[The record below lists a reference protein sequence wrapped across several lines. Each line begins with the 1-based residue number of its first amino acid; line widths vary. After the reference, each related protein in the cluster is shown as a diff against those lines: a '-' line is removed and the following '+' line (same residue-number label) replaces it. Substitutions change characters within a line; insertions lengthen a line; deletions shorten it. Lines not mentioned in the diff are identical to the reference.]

1 MSMRLSQ
8 GLVSLS
14 AIGLLSIAV
23 LNAAAT
29 TYTGPGTAIGGSPGD
44 GGGISSVVVTNDANN
59 ITFTINS
66 SQPMASYIFYTVELQ
81 IVGQAGN
88 GSTSLVNPWGENIGI
103 SSGVNSL
110 INTYGSG
117 ASALTYNSG
126 WTQNAS
132 GGYAAGGTG
141 SNFATMTFA
150 LSSLGLTLGNSFL
163 FDVVSSYAASPGGQ
177 SAYGALDSTGYPAES
192 DNSFQPW
199 NGPVTPN
206 YYDSATDANST
217 FPNTPNGG
225 GQSLYTVVP
234 EPCTLVLVGMG
245 GLLLACRRFFR
256 RV

>member
-1 MSMRLSQ
+1 MRLSQ

-14 AIGLLSIAV
+14 AVGLLSIAV

-29 TYTGPGTAIGGSPGD
+29 TYTGPGTAIGGAPGD
-44 GGGISSVVVTNDANN
+44 GGGISSVVVTNDASN

-81 IVGQAGN
+81 ITGHAAN

-110 INTYGSG
+110 INTYNGG

-126 WTQNAS
+126 WTQNDS
-132 GGYAAGGTG
+132 VGYAAGGAG
-141 SNFATMTFA
+141 SSFATMTFP
-150 LSSLGLTLGNSFL
+150 LSTLGLTLGNSFL
-163 FDVVSSYAASPGGQ
+163 FDVVSSYASPGGQ

-192 DNSFQPW
+192 DGSYQPW
-199 NGPVTPN
+199 LTSN
-206 YYDSATDANST
+206 YYDSAADANST

>member
-1 MSMRLSQ
+1 
-8 GLVSLS
+8 VSLS

-110 INTYGSG
+110 INTYGNG

-150 LSSLGLTLGNSFL
+150 LSSLGLNIGDTFH
-163 FDVVSSYAASPGGQ
+163 FDVASSYASPGGQ
-177 SAYGALDSTGYPAES
+177 AAYGALASTGYPAES
-192 DNSFQPW
+192 DNSYQPW
-199 NGPVTPN
+199 LGTNF
-206 YYDSATDANST
+206 YDSAADPNST
-217 FPNTPNGG
+217 FNTGATA
-225 GQSLYTVVP
+225 YTVVP

-245 GLLLACRRFFR
+245 GLLLACRRSFR

>member
-1 MSMRLSQ
+1 MSMKLSQ
-8 GLVSLS
+8 GLGFLS
-14 AIGLLSIAV
+14 AVGLLSIAA
-23 LNAAAT
+23 LSASAA
-29 TYTGPGTAIGGSPGD
+29 TYTGPGVANGSAVND
-44 GGGISSVVVTNDANN
+44 GGGISSVVVTNDTSS

-88 GSTSLVNPWGENIGI
+88 GSTSLVNPWGEQIGI

-132 GGYAAGGTG
+132 GSYAAGGTG

-150 LSSLGLTLGNSFL
+150 LSSLGLNIGDSFH
-163 FDVVSSYAASPGGQ
+163 FDVVSSYANPGGQ
-177 SAYGALDSTGYPAES
+177 AGYGALASTGYPAET
-192 DNSFQPW
+192 DNSYQPW
-199 NGPVTPN
+199 LGSN
-206 YYDSATDANST
+206 YYDSATDVTST
-217 FPNTPNGG
+217 FNAGG
-225 GQSLYTVVP
+225 TLYTVVP
-234 EPCTLVLVGMG
+234 EPSTLILVGLG
-245 GLLLACRRFFR
+245 GLLLAYRRLFR

>member
-88 GSTSLVNPWGENIGI
+88 GDTSLVNPWGENIGI

-110 INTYGSG
+110 INTYGNG

-150 LSSLGLTLGNSFL
+150 LSSLGLNIGDTFH
-163 FDVVSSYAASPGGQ
+163 FDVASSYASPGGQ
-177 SAYGALDSTGYPAES
+177 AAYGALASTGYPAES
-192 DNSFQPW
+192 DNSYQPW
-199 NGPVTPN
+199 LGTNF
-206 YYDSATDANST
+206 YDSAADPNST
-217 FPNTPNGG
+217 FNTGATA
-225 GQSLYTVVP
+225 YTVVP

-245 GLLLACRRFFR
+245 GLLLACRRSFR

>member
-1 MSMRLSQ
+1 MSMKLSQ

-14 AIGLLSIAV
+14 AVGLLSIAALSAV
-23 LNAAAT
+23 AN
-29 TYTGPGTAIGGSPGD
+29 TYTGPGVANGSAVND
-44 GGGISSVVVTNDANN
+44 GGGISSVVVNNDANN

-88 GSTSLVNPWGENIGI
+88 GDTSLVNPWGEHIGI
-103 SSGVNSL
+103 STGVNSL
-110 INTYGSG
+110 INTYGNG
-117 ASALTYNSG
+117 ASALTYSNPT

-132 GGYAAGGTG
+132 GSYAAGGAG
-141 SNFATMTFA
+141 SSFATMTFA
-150 LSSLGLTLGNSFL
+150 LSSLGLNIGDTFHFN
-163 FDVVSSYAASPGGQ
+163 VVSSYASPGGQ
-177 SAYGALDSTGYPAES
+177 AAYGTLASAGWPAES

-199 NGPVTPN
+199 LGTNF
-206 YYDSATDANST
+206 YDSAADANST
-217 FPNTPNGG
+217 FNTGATA
-225 GQSLYTVVP
+225 YTVVP